1 MIRCSLVLVFA
12 AGLAAQPRVVVS
24 SDIGGTDPDD
34 FQSMVHLLLYADR
47 FDLEGIISSPPGPGR
62 LANVLQ
68 VVDAYERDYPN
79 LKKWSVRYPA
89 PAVLRAMAKQGGA
102 SAEGAD
108 WLVRCARRD
117 DP

>member
-47 FDLEGIISSPPGPGR
+47 FDLERMISSPPGAGR
-62 LANVLQ
+62 LENILQ
-68 VVDAYERDYPN
+68 VIDAYERDYSN
-79 LKKWSVRYPA
+79 LKTWSARYPA
-89 PAVLRAMAKQGGA
+89 PAALRAISKQGGA
-102 SAEGAD
+102 S
-108 WLVRCARRD
+108 
-117 DP
+117 